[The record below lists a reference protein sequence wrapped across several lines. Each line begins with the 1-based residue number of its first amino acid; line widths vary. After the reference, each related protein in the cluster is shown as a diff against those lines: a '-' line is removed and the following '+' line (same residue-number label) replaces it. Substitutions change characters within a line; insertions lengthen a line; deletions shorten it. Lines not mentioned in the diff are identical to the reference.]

1 VDGLVLE
8 KEGKNPDGRDVAVKP
23 IGDKEKKLDDR
34 SNYFISL
41 KIELL
46 CVTFDKTTV

>member
-34 SNYFISL
+34 SNHFTSNC
-41 KIELL
+41 LL
-46 CVTFDKTTV
+46 PSVSPTNSRL